1 MNTPDINKAG
11 EWILMNLIPGEG
23 GGDDEVPPLLEV
35 GGSGSGTGSGGDLE
49 AID

>member
-1 MNTPDINKAG
+1 
-11 EWILMNLIPGEG
+11 MNLIPGEG

-35 GGSGSGTGSGGDLE
+35 GGPGPSGTGTGGDLE